1 LIVFIYLC
9 YKLDVNNEGPTVSN
23 EQVTNNEAEES
34 FYNYNAPP
42 PGQLYSSSFNPY
54 QVTDDRQQSV
64 GFNPYQVT
72 NDTQQQSIGF
82 NPYPMRMEQKQFY
95 QQGGQQYSTPPSTIS
110 TGFPQY
116 STNDKYNHN
125 DNVSPP
131 PPSYSSGG
139 RFNINP
145 VQRQN
150 NSNHGFFPRA
160 HVGPPTGFQK

>member
-1 LIVFIYLC
+1 LFYVQ
-9 YKLDVNNEGPTVSN
+9 KLDINNEGPTVSN
-23 EQVTNNEAEES
+23 EQVTNDEVEES
-34 FYNYNAPP
+34 FSKYNAPP

-54 QVTDDRQQSV
+54 QVTNNDRQQSI
-64 GFNPYQVT
+64 GFNPYQVN
-72 NDTQQQSIGF
+72 NDTQQSIGF

-95 QQGGQQYSTPPSTIS
+95 QQGGQQFSTLPSSATIS

-116 STNDKYNHN
+116 STNDKYNHY

-131 PPSYSSGG
+131 QPSYSSGG

-145 VQRQN
+145 VQRHN

-160 HVGPPTGFQK
+160 HV